1 MIAQPV
7 DGEAL
12 PIPNTDSQECSGQ
25 DRAVISEEELLGRGH
40 RQKKTS
46 ILLRDYVTHSI
57 QKLSPSSST
66 LIPQRSSRSPYLIAH
81 YVNCNNFSLRHRLF
95 LAGIHVE

>member
-1 MIAQPV
+1 VIAQPV

-12 PIPNTDSQECSGQ
+12 PIPNTDLQECSGQ
-25 DRAVISEEELLGRGH
+25 DRAVISEEELLGQGH

-46 ILLRDYVTHSI
+46 VLLHDYVTHSI

-66 LIPQRSSRSPYLIAH
+66 LTPQHSSRSPYPIAH
-81 YVNCNNFSLRHRLF
+81 YVNCSNFSL
-95 LAGIHVE
+95 